1 MAPAADVASNPSQ
14 VEPVAVIRGGST
26 ATPEPPA
33 ARPSLQKTPTPSA
46 ASRRGTTTP
55 PATTPR
61 RHADADP
68 HSAGRPLRPPGRAA
82 AGQLRP
88 PRRLRTL
95 RAAGAPLAPVPE
107 APLPQGLRL
116 ARAGGQGSCRL
127 PGSLRYSNSL
137 ANNFSNSPTALGVCF
152 FF

>member
-14 VEPVAVIRGGST
+14 VEPVAVIRRGST

-95 RAAGAPLAPVPE
+95 RAAGAPTPE

-116 ARAGGQGSCRL
+116 ARAGGQGSRRL
-127 PGSLRYSNSL
+127 PGSLR
-137 ANNFSNSPTALGVCF
+137 
-152 FF
+152 